1 MKTTVEIPDEL
12 FRQAKVQAAL
22 QGIPL
27 RELFIRGLQ
36 LAMEQ
41 PGLESQQQRTRF
53 PLIASTRRDSRLTD
67 EQVAHAL
74 DQMAQEDILHDA
86 SFV

>member
-12 FRQAKVQAAL
+12 FREAKAQAAM

-36 LAMEQ
+36 LAMKQ
-41 PGLESQQQRTRF
+41 PANEREPRRTPF
-53 PLIASTRRDSRLTD
+53 PLIISTRSGDRLTD
-67 EQVAHAL
+67 EQVAQAL
-74 DQMAQEDILHDA
+74 EQMAQEEILHDA

>member
-12 FRQAKVQAAL
+12 FRQAKIQAAM

-27 RELFIRGLQ
+27 RELFIQGLQ
-36 LAMEQ
+36 LVMQKSSSVDEQ
-41 PGLESQQQRTRF
+41 RRTQF
-53 PLIASTRRDSRLTD
+53 PIIIGTPRAEPLTN
-67 EQVAHAL
+67 EQVAEAL
-74 DQMAQEDILHDA
+74 EQMAQEEIIHDA